1 MKQLI
6 RSNPFKA
13 IGTFVLLTFLQFKT
27 YAQDAVDVD
36 INEEKVGSW
45 FERNWMWVVGAVL
58 LIILIAAFSGGGSSR
73 RTTDTVVRDDF
84 GNTKRVTTTETEI

>member
-13 IGTFVLLTFLQFKT
+13 IGTFILLTFLQLKT

-58 LIILIAAFSGGGSSR
+58 LIILIAAFSGGSSR
-73 RTTDTVVRDDF
+73 RTTTVVRDDL
-84 GNTKRVTTTETEI
+84 GNTKRVTTTETEV

>member
-13 IGTFVLLTFLQFKT
+13 IGTMLLLTFLQLKT
-27 YAQDAVDVD
+27 YAQDAVNVN

-58 LIILIAAFSGGGSSR
+58 LIILIAAFSGGSSR

-84 GNTKRVTTTETEI
+84 GNTRRVTTTETES

>member
-13 IGTFVLLTFLQFKT
+13 IGIFILLTFLQLKT
-27 YAQDAVDVD
+27 YAQDAVKVE

-45 FERNWMWVVGAVL
+45 FERNWMWVAGAVL
-58 LIILIAAFSGGGSSR
+58 LIILIAAFSGGSRR
-73 RTTDTVVRDDF
+73 RTTTVVRDDL
-84 GNTKRVTTTETEI
+84 GNTKRITTTETES